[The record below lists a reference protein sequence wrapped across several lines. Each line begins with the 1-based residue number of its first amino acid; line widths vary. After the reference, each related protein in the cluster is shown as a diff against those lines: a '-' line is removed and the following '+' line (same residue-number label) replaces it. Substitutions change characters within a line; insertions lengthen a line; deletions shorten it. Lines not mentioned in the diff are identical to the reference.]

1 MFFWV
6 GVDQSTLD
14 SDLPIPWDTK
24 GLRVEEVQERMQDMH
39 LGTDFGK

>member
-1 MFFWV
+1 MFSWV

-14 SDLPIPWDTK
+14 PDLPIPWDTK
-24 GLRVEEVQERMQDMH
+24 RLRVEEVKEGMQHMH